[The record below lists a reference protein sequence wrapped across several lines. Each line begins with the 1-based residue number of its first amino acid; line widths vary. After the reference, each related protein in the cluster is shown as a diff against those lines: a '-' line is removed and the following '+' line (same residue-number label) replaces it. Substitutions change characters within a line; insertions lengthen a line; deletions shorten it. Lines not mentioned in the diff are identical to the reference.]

1 MSIVY
6 LINIFPSLSCEA
18 TKFVQEN
25 NDFLFVETDYH
36 KSILDIFNLSSSDTC
51 YVIFDYSISQKRREF
66 ILNTMK
72 GSREPLVSVNSA
84 ITVDLVQYLKF
95 NFELMKLGYT
105 KEDFVDYNTNEVKL
119 ELKDNV
125 VYLSK
130 LPQDYLDSDSAG
142 KILGLK
148 ELQDYYGQDKTE
160 RIYFNYKNK
169 FFSSD
174 VINQFDTL
182 DALVNYEAIMEV

>member
-1 MSIVY
+1 MY

-25 NDFLFVETDYH
+25 NDFLIAETTYH
-36 KSILDIFNLSSSDTC
+36 KSFLDIFNLPSSGSC
-51 YVIFDYSISQKRREF
+51 YIVFDYNIPQKRREF

-72 GSREPLVSVNSA
+72 GFKELLVSVDSVSA
-84 ITVDLVQYLKF
+84 VEAAQYLKF
-95 NFELMKLGYT
+95 NFQLMKMGYT
-105 KEDFVDYNTNEVKL
+105 KEDFVDYTTNEVEL

-125 VYLSK
+125 IYLSK
-130 LPQDYLDSDSAG
+130 LPQDYLGSDQTG

-148 ELQDYYGQDKTE
+148 KLQVYYGHDKTE